1 MTERTRRDYRSGCLM
16 SDNHVVAVRLPPRR
30 HLVPEAAASIR
41 AAIAGGRWPVGS
53 QLPSEP
59 LLATNLGV
67 SRATLREGLR
77 LLISERLLERRPGV
91 GTFVAR
97 VPPTVIERGIDE
109 LFSLHQTIEQLGHR
123 PSTGSCSISLDAQ
136 HQPARDELRLATD
149 EALCRVRRVRLADD
163 RPVILCADYFPR
175 RLLTREQIEDPR
187 HLADEIARAGSLY
200 LWLEA
205 ALGASIDSAMA
216 HIESVNC
223 TVEDAAEL
231 DVQPG
236 TALLRLRQTHF
247 TKDGHPVLY
256 SDSLHSTAFMHFHV
270 RRRRVSPTF

>member
-1 MTERTRRDYRSGCLM
+1 M
-16 SDNHVVAVRLPPRR
+16 SDNSGMAVRLAPRR
-30 HLVPEAAASIR
+30 HLVSEAAASIR
-41 AAIAGGRWPVGS
+41 SAIAGGRLPVGA

-59 LLATNLGV
+59 RLATNLGV

-97 VPPTVIERGIDE
+97 VPPTTIERGIDE

-123 PSTGSCSISLDAQ
+123 SSTGACSISFDAQ
-136 HQPARDELRLATD
+136 HSPAHDELRLSSS

-175 RLLTREQIEDPR
+175 RLLTREQTENPTR
-187 HLADEIARAGSLY
+187 LADEIAGAGSLY

-205 ALGASIDSAMA
+205 TLGASIDSAMA

-223 TVEDAAEL
+223 TVEEAAQLEL
-231 DVQPG
+231 QPG
-236 TALLRLRQTHF
+236 TALLWLRQTHY
-247 TKDGHPVLY
+247 TKDGQPVLY

>member
-1 MTERTRRDYRSGCLM
+1 M
-16 SDNHVVAVRLPPRR
+16 SDSRIAVRLPPRR

-59 LLATNLGV
+59 QLATDLGI

-77 LLISERLLERRPGV
+77 LLISERLLDRRPGV

-97 VPPTVIERGIDE
+97 VPPTTIERGIDE

-123 PSTGSCSISLDAQ
+123 PSTGPTSISLDA
-136 HQPARDELRLATD
+136 HHEPAREELRLAPG
-149 EALCRVRRVRLADD
+149 ELLVRVRSVRLADD
-163 RPVILCADYFPR
+163 RPVILCEDYFPR
-175 RLLTREQIEDPR
+175 RLLKPEQADDASR
-187 HLADEIARAGSLY
+187 LAQQIANAGSLY
-200 LWLEA
+200 LWLEQI
-205 ALGASIDSAMA
+205 LGASIDSAMA
-216 HIESVNC
+216 HIDSVNC
-223 TVEDAAEL
+223 ALEDASALEL
-231 DVQPG
+231 QPG

-247 TKDGHPVLY
+247 TKDGQPVLY

>member
-1 MTERTRRDYRSGCLM
+1 M
-16 SDNHVVAVRLPPRR
+16 SDSSTAVRLPPRR

-59 LLATNLGV
+59 RLATDLGV

-77 LLISERLLERRPGV
+77 LLVSEQLLDRRPGV

-97 VPPTVIERGIDE
+97 IPPTTIERGIDE
-109 LFSLHQTIEQLGHR
+109 LFSLHQTIQQLGHR
-123 PSTGSCSISLDAQ
+123 PSTGETSISLNAQ
-136 HQPARDELRLATD
+136 HALAREELRLAPT
-149 EALCRVRRVRLADD
+149 EALCGVRRVRLADD
-163 RPVILCADYFPR
+163 RPVILCEDYFPK
-175 RLLTREQIEDPR
+175 RLLSREQAQNPTR
-187 HLADEIARAGSLY
+187 LAREIAGAGSLY
-200 LWLEA
+200 VWLEQR
-205 ALGASIDSAMA
+205 LGASIDWAMA

-223 TVEDAAEL
+223 TAKDAAALEL
-231 DVQPG
+231 PPG

-247 TKDGHPVLY
+247 TKDSQPVLY
-256 SDSLHSTAFMHFHV
+256 SDSLHSTAFMYFHV